1 MLSTFDVDGVVRPAQ
16 PTPETGAVWVGGE
29 AGLPAHEHE
38 RARQAAGT
46 GSSEQHAVE
55 IGAGVDTGI
64 DEHRRCGRRSTE
76 RVPEHP
82 DVTEVE
88 TTREES

>member
-1 MLSTFDVDGVVRPAQ
+1 MASAFDVDGVVGAAQ

-29 AGLPAHEHE
+29 AGLRAHEHE
-38 RARQAAGT
+38 RARQPAGADTPEQQAIEIGT
-46 GSSEQHAVE
+46 GAD
-55 IGAGVDTGI
+55 ARI

-76 RVPEHP
+76 RVAEHP

-88 TTREES
+88 TAREES